1 MKRGDIKYIS
11 AIWWLAPLLIGFL
24 LAAFA
29 FLADPSA
36 MSLWRVRSLAANGV
50 TACLLGHCIAMIVL
64 FVKRRWKSGLIALAI
79 LPLFFIIVFFVALTI
94 GPNIEAVIE
103 KVSAVTAVPQS
114 EIKCRG
120 GWLRREAVVVFEL
133 PKGASLQIET
143 ADEMERSDVLP
154 RLKEYADRLNL
165 QIPVQGKVLRYRL
178 EFDTVYVV
186 YDRDH
191 RLVFFFGMI
200 VM

>member
-1 MKRGDIKYIS
+1 MKRDNIKYIS
-11 AIWWLAPLLIGFL
+11 AIWWLAPLLVGFL
-24 LAAFA
+24 LSAFA

-36 MSLWRVRSLAANGV
+36 MSLWPIRSLAAIGV

-64 FVKRRWKSGLIALAI
+64 FVRRRWKSGLIALVI
-79 LPLFFIIVFFVALTI
+79 LPLFFIIAFLVALMI
-94 GPNIEAVIE
+94 GPNIEAVTE
-103 KVSAVTAVPQS
+103 KISAVTAVPQS
-114 EIKCRG
+114 EIKCLG
-120 GWLRREAVVVFEL
+120 GWLSRESIIVFEL
-133 PKGASLQIET
+133 PKGAPLQIEA
-143 ADEMERSDVLP
+143 ADEMERNDILP

-165 QIPVQGKVLRYRL
+165 QIPVQGNVLRYRL